1 MAGCVRGAL
10 GPAGQDPDAHPE
22 RAATSA
28 HHPGSPL
35 GSRVLVRI
43 VAEETVTKSGLVI
56 PDTAKDK
63 PQRGEVVAVGDDD
76 TINVVPGDL
85 ILFAKYAGTDL
96 RLDGEDYLIL
106 DPADLAVIKAAT
118 AKAA

>member
-1 MAGCVRGAL
+1 MRQEVR
-10 GPAGQDPDAHPE
+10 
-22 RAATSA
+22 
-28 HHPGSPL
+28 PL
-35 GSRVLVRI
+35 GARVLVR
-43 VAEETVTKSGLVI
+43 VVEEESVTKSGLVI

-63 PQRGEVVAVGDDD
+63 PQRGEVVAVGDDQEM
-76 TINVVPGDL
+76 IKVAPGDL

-106 DPADLAVIKAAT
+106 DAADLLAVVKTAE